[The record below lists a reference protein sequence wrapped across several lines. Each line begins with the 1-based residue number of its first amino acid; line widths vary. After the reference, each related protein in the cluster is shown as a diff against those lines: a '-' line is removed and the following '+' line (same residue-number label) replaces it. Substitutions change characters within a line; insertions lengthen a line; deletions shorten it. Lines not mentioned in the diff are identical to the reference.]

1 MVSIE
6 EPKFSGLRLGFIIA
20 YEESPYE
27 GVVRPFI
34 NWAKEL
40 KRRGLDVSV
49 ILYRTGDKILNS
61 VEGLKL
67 EHHIVSDLKE
77 LRGIL
82 RDNNYSYVFTDDYI
96 GRLRLADIITQY
108 SRLIIYA
115 QVLFGI
121 HAVSPVFKYSA
132 IPLNYRLLY
141 AIAGMIPF
149 SLIRSRYSEK
159 LLKADIVIANSE
171 TTRTLLYSL
180 YGIIAQEVVYPP
192 VDTEIFKPLN
202 TPKKNQVVLYL
213 GSPRGGD
220 TDPRLLEKI
229 CKILRE
235 RGTNVVMFGNA
246 RLARSIIAN
255 GCKAEHISG
264 LSDME
269 LARLYSESIATIA
282 PQLWEQF
289 GYVIAESIACGTPV
303 IAFASMGPE
312 EIVSMTGLGFL
323 AKSEIEFLKMVK
335 NITSYT
341 NSINNKLHG
350 KSKKLNL
357 HELPFSSKISTYKL
371 LGILQELDYRGIVT
385 D

>member
-40 KRRGLDVSV
+40 KRHGLDVSV

-61 VEGLKL
+61 VEELKL

-96 GRLRLADIITQY
+96 GRLRLADMITQY

-132 IPLNYRLLY
+132 LPLNYRLLH
-141 AIAGMIPF
+141 AIAGVIPF

-159 LLKADIVIANSE
+159 VLKAGIVIANSE

-192 VDTEIFKPLN
+192 VDTEIFKPSN
-202 TPKKNQVVLYL
+202 TLKKHQIILYL
-213 GSPRGGD
+213 GSHGGD
-220 TDPRLLEKI
+220 TDPYFVEKI
-229 CKILRE
+229 CRTLEEKEI
-235 RGTNVVMFGNA
+235 NVITFGNA
-246 RLARSIIAN
+246 RLAEKL
-255 GCKAEHISG
+255 KAHECRIRHISG
-264 LSDME
+264 ISDKE

-303 IAFASMGPE
+303 IAFAAMGPK

-323 AKSEIEFLKMVK
+323 AKSEIEFLKIVK
-335 NITSYT
+335 NITSDT
-341 NSINNKLHG
+341 NDINNKLHG
-350 KSKKLNL
+350 ESKKFNVHQLL
-357 HELPFSSKISTYKL
+357 FSSKISTYKL
-371 LGILQELDYRGIVT
+371 LRILQELDYRGIVT